1 MDRSVKELSQPDCDD
16 GISLSEKRM
25 ISASCRKRSSHCQS
39 DVEEYLLWDIT
50 IWTILLEFCK
60 KSDLC
65 PVGCLSVIPF
75 IYRKCCAGIN
85 NFLEYSSTKGQSD
98 TLTALNY
105 LARSEHVQ
113 PQGQSV
119 Y

>member
-1 MDRSVKELSQPDCDD
+1 M
-16 GISLSEKRM
+16 
-25 ISASCRKRSSHCQS
+25 
-39 DVEEYLLWDIT
+39 
-50 IWTILLEFCK
+50 
-60 KSDLC
+60 
-65 PVGCLSVIPF
+65 IPF

-113 PQGQSV
+113 PQEGLNGV
-119 Y
+119 VAFTVNG